1 MVYVPI
7 KAVRRLM
14 LRRWRENRR
23 ENPELPRPTMQD
35 TEIEWF
41 KMLDWLPPK
50 GGPEFPKFLSQFPP
64 EDRRRISR

>member
-1 MVYVPI
+1 MVYVPFVV
-7 KAVRRLM
+7 VRRLM
-14 LRRWRENRR
+14 LRKWKEDRR
-23 ENPELPRPTMQD
+23 ENPELPRPTVGD
-35 TEIEWF
+35 TQVEWF